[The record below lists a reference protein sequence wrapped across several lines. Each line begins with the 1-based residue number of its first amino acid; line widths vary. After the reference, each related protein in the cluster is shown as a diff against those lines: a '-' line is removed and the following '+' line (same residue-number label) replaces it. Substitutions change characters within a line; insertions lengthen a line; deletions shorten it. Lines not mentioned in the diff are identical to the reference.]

1 MNDFRE
7 AARANV
13 ERNLSDAIT
22 EDMLEDGEVPA
33 SLFYEEVFVL
43 ALDGALDAGASE
55 EEAQWAASSIQT
67 EY

>member
-7 AARANV
+7 QARANV
-13 ERNLSDAIT
+13 ERNLADAIT
-22 EDMLEDGEVPA
+22 EDMLQDGMAPA
-33 SLFYEEVFVL
+33 DLFYEEVFVL

-55 EEAQWAASSIQT
+55 EEAQWAASSVQM